1 MFRALNAKYFDG
13 QLEEPI
19 ITIQSTPL
27 AYGHI
32 TVGKSW
38 CKGAGTPPRV
48 EHRSRNARPSPIEN
62 ITATLLHE
70 MMHLWNLQNGI
81 QDYSR
86 GGERKRRRNCTATKV
101 KSHSQ
106 IRLPLLRQQR
116 KSDQRSAHPLHGLQC
131 LYGASVTKP
140 SADLISRRFLMYTY
154 QKIFQSS
161 KLAL

>member
-19 ITIQSTPL
+19 AHPSHTAILQLESRG
-27 AYGHI
+27 AR
-32 TVGKSW
+32 
-38 CKGAGTPPRV
+38 GAGTPPRV
-48 EHRSRNARPSPIEN
+48 EHRSRNAQPSPIEN

-86 GGERKRRRNCTATKV
+86 GGERKRRRSCTATKV